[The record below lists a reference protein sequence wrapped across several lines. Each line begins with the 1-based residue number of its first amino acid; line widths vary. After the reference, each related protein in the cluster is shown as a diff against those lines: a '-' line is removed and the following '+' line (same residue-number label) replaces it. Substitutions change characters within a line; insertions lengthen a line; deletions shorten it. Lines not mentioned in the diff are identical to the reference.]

1 MTGKFRPKPATTRY
15 PGGVR
20 VDVLGDGS
28 QTWLHSGRA
37 YPPGT
42 VGAHLSHRHPSV
54 G

>member
-1 MTGKFRPKPATTRY
+1 MTGTFHPKPATRRY

-20 VDVLGDGS
+20 VDVLGDT
-28 QTWLHSGRA
+28 QTWLSSGRP

-42 VGAHLSHRHPSV
+42 VGSHLSHRRH